1 MSSTR
6 CFGTLELKN
15 KIAVGFIIAFTALAV
30 GSCSET
36 GMPGANGQV
45 NRPPR
50 ITSTPVTRVE
60 ENADYRY
67 QVEATDENGDELTYS
82 LNNNPPWLSVDR
94 QGLVQGRAPEVDDDE
109 RVSVEVVVSDG
120 SASVSQPYELFIRD
134 VDEPIDPN
142 ATTIR
147 GTLQDSETDAGSE
160 GEVRAYK
167 QNGDG
172 TYTLLDSDRTDADG
186 NFTLSFSESV
196 SEFDLQARLKDGE
209 VDAGFVRTV
218 TLPGESKSDYLVRSV
233 PYTNLNGNMLQC
245 VFVGDCT
252 FRQIQTDVTHQ
263 QFREFIIDT
272 MDGGGG
278 IHKWDLD
285 RLQGIEVIDENPT
298 NDTAYFTQEEL
309 DHIDEVLT
317 DPEDGRVYFNGKEV
331 PVQIDSPS
339 TPDSEKHYDIYDI
352 EPTFGRRRIEPHD
365 GWIVIVPQV
374 DWDAFGSAWT
384 GIDHETGYFS
394 RGRISLETNEDTE
407 YGDFMDSPNTLSHE
421 LGHVGF
427 YTRGAEIGSHTFDLR
442 ESQSVTSLS
451 SLYGE
456 ETCTKP
462 CEMDKK
468 AAKLVYE
475 DTFPTKTRADDVL
488 GLEFHD

>member
-1 MSSTR
+1 M
-6 CFGTLELKN
+6 
-15 KIAVGFIIAFTALAV
+15 
-30 GSCSET
+30 
-36 GMPGANGQV
+36 
-45 NRPPR
+45 
-50 ITSTPVTRVE
+50 
-60 ENADYRY
+60 
-67 QVEATDENGDELTYS
+67 TYS
-82 LNNNPPWLSVDR
+82 LNDNPPWLSVDS
-94 QGLVQGRAPEVDDDE
+94 QGLVQGRVPDVDDDE

-120 SASVSQPYELFIRD
+120 SASVSQPYDLFVRD
-134 VDEPIDPN
+134 ADEPIDSN

-147 GTLQDSETDAGSE
+147 GTLQDSETDTGSE

-196 SEFDLQARLKDGE
+196 SEFDLQARLKDGA

-252 FRQIQTDVTHQ
+252 IRQIQTDVTPE
-263 QFREFIIDT
+263 QFRQFIDDT
-272 MDGGGG
+272 IDGGPRRDCNVYERCPLYEG
-278 IHKWDLD
+278 IYKWDLD
-285 RLQGIEVIDENPT
+285 RLQGIEVLHDNPGSNT
-298 NDTAYFTQEEL
+298 GYFTQEEL
-309 DHIDEVLT
+309 DHIYEVLT

-339 TPDSEKHYDIYDI
+339 TPDSEKHYIVT
-352 EPTFGRRRIEPHD
+352 TFGRVDPHD
-365 GWIVIVPQV
+365 GWIVIVPA
-374 DWDAFGSAWT
+374 DNKGSFGSARVHL
-384 GIDHETGYFS
+384 DHKIGYFY
-394 RGRISLETNEDTE
+394 RGRISLETNENTE
-407 YGDFMDSPNTLSHE
+407 YGDFMDNPVTLTHE
-421 LGHVGF
+421 LGHVGI
-427 YTRGAEIGSHTFDLR
+427 YSGGVGTGGHTFDLR
-442 ESQSVTSLS
+442 ESQSVMSRS

-488 GLEFHD
+488 GLGFHD